1 MKTKLEKVFFIYS
14 NASVSVLMY
23 FGALVEF
30 VCWFFLRGEGGL
42 GGLVSHLA
50 FYASI
55 AFFTIASSLALSV
68 YKDAKKSGII

>member
-1 MKTKLEKVFFIYS
+1 MLFCSF
-14 NASVSVLMY
+14 
-23 FGALVEF
+23 VEF
-30 VCWFFLRGEGGL
+30 VCFFFLRGEGGL

-68 YKDAKKSGII
+68 YKDAKKSGVI

>member
-23 FGALVEF
+23 FGAFVEL
-30 VCWFFLRGEGGL
+30 VCWLFLRSEGGL
-42 GGLVSHLA
+42 GGLVSYLA

-55 AFFTIASSLALSV
+55 GFFAIASSLALSV

>member
-1 MKTKLEKVFFIYS
+1 
-14 NASVSVLMY
+14 MY

-30 VCWFFLRGEGGL
+30 FCWLFLRGEGGL

-68 YKDAKKSGII
+68 YKDAKKSGVI

>member
-42 GGLVSHLA
+42 GGLVAPLA

-55 AFFTIASSLALSV
+55 AFFTLASSLALSV
-68 YKDAKKSGII
+68 QRGRV

>member
-1 MKTKLEKVFFIYS
+1 MKTKLQSVFYIYS
-14 NASVSVLMY
+14 NASVSVLML
-23 FGALVEF
+23 FCSFVEF
-30 VCWFFLRGEGGL
+30 VCFFFLRGEGGL

-68 YKDAKKSGII
+68 YKDSKKSGVI